1 MKPERVILF
10 ESTRFAIRAE
20 RMLKEA
26 GIKIAVVPTP
36 RKYSSN
42 CGVSIA
48 FQKEAEEDVKK
59 VLKEKGVPFSGP
71 FDY

>member
-1 MKPERVILF
+1 MKPERVVLF

-26 GIKIAVVPTP
+26 GVRIAVVPTP

-48 FQKEAEEDVKK
+48 FEKVTEEEVVR